1 MKRAITKDEMCRLVE
16 LKGYADTLSELI
28 NELAGEADQILGD
41 PGGRC
46 AELEEIEQAEER

>member
-1 MKRAITKDEMCRLVE
+1 MCRLVE